1 MVNCLPN
8 FYKTAY
14 DSKHYMQPAT
24 ARFVLQSMLVT
35 HFPGTFTN
43 QLCSYR
49 QNMIP
54 HRFSSC
60 KSNRHLSPNK
70 RGQMHQTL
78 ERKYHCMLLSNVCCF
93 YRMYVALQAL
103 VFIIG
108 LKHSDTGCPFSTP
121 PFSYSHRSLFA
132 YHYVFNSL
140 QNNFTCCVALTHNK
154 FAQYTYKNK
163 KLKRK

>member
-1 MVNCLPN
+1 
-8 FYKTAY
+8 
-14 DSKHYMQPAT
+14 MQPAT
-24 ARFVLQSMLVT
+24 ARLALVLQSMLVT

-60 KSNRHLSPNK
+60 KIKSSSFPWQKGPDASNSEAHNRNI
-70 RGQMHQTL
+70 TA
-78 ERKYHCMLLSNVCCF
+78 CF
-93 YRMYVALQAL
+93 YRMYIALQAL
-103 VFIIG
+103 VFIID

-121 PFSYSHRSLFA
+121 PFSSSHRSLFA
-132 YHYVFNSL
+132 YNYVFNSL
-140 QNNFTCCVALTHNK
+140 QNNFICCVALTHNK